1 MNTAWADTMD
11 DLAATTEKTAL
22 SDEYGPSLHPKDD
35 INPDPLTPF
44 GPVLDTTS
52 FLKMPEPIVIKPIE
66 TAVVISPRHEQP
78 NKTLDDLN
86 KKISVLESKVKAVDW
101 RLKEM
106 SDLQQRFEMLF
117 TRELED
123 IRKSVEQPFDKPQPQ
138 QQYRR
143 RNNYRHNNNAW
154 RNQNNTN
161 QQNNQ
166 RPFGSRRQQ
175 TPTPQETQEKN

>member
-1 MNTAWADTMD
+1 MD

-22 SDEYGPSLHPKDD
+22 CDEFGISVHPKDD
-35 INPDPLTPF
+35 INPDPQTPF

-66 TAVVISPRHEQP
+66 TAVVISPRKEQS
-78 NKTLDDLN
+78 NKTLDDLS
-86 KKISVLESKVKAVDW
+86 KKISILESKVKAADW
-101 RLKEM
+101 RLKEI

-123 IRKSVEQPFDKPQPQ
+123 IRKSVQQPSEKLQPQ

-143 RNNYRHNNNAW
+143 RSHYHHNNNAW

-166 RPFGSRRQQ
+166 KPFGSRRQQ
-175 TPTPQETQEKN
+175 TPTAHETQENN